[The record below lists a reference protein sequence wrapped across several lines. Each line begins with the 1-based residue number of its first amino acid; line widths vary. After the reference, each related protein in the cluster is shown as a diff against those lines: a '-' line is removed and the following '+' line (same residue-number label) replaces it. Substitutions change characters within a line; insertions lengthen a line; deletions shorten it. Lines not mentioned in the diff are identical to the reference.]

1 MKRKRLVAARPKP
14 ATTLEIPRQGNRITA
29 FEAGSTWSVRGERVA
44 IVSQLTADRLLI
56 RFTADDRT
64 ETVAVAELAPWVA
77 ALSENGPMGAVA
89 PLELYSDSAWSRAL
103 EEYGIVN
110 SFVERNDLSRA
121 ARDQIAQTLMISDR
135 QLRRKLQRFRS
146 LRSPEAFLPQRT
158 GPAPGASHLHPDVE
172 NLMSDEIQR
181 ALKHSPDVAVDDLF
195 PMVRQAAISMHL
207 RPPARSTINSRLQRA
222 RRRHGNLPINIG
234 RELSYRESPVRR
246 SHGSDGPLS
255 IVEMDHTVCDVHIL
269 DSVHGR
275 PIGRPVLTLMIDRCT
290 RVILGILLSLEAP
303 SRLSVGLCL
312 HHAVFPKLP
321 WLTSLGAP
329 EASWPGFGLPSV
341 LYTDNAREFDALSL
355 RRSVELYTIKS
366 AFRPKGDPAAGGIIE
381 RAIGTFMTKVRLL
394 PGASYSKLL
403 GAKPRRADRLAR
415 FTLGD
420 LSLYL
425 ARQVSVYHRSK
436 HDGLGMAPLTA
447 WENAWTLDGTPRLPR
462 VPASA
467 DQFLMTFL
475 PGEWRTVTREGI
487 ELYSLRYQSAS
498 LYPLIQ
504 RRKKLMVRFDPRDM
518 SQVFVET
525 RETHIPV
532 PLVGAPMPAFSLW
545 EWREV
550 HARRREVG
558 RPREIDEIAREVRA
572 NRELIESRAADKD
585 RWHDARRVEREKE
598 WIRSRSTLAKP
609 DRVIRS
615 MPLDAVPRCRVK
627 E

>member
-1 MKRKRLVAARPKP
+1 MKRKRLKGAEPKP
-14 ATTLEIPRQGNRITA
+14 VTTLQIPRQGNRITGY
-29 FEAGSTWSVRGERVA
+29 EAGSTWSVRGERVA
-44 IVSQLTADRLLI
+44 IVTQLATDRLLV

-64 ETVAVAELAPWVA
+64 ETVAVAELAPWA
-77 ALSENGPMGAVA
+77 AAVPETESTGAIA
-89 PLELYSDSAWSRAL
+89 PLELYSDAAWARAL

-110 SFVERNDLSRA
+110 SFIESNDLSRA
-121 ARDQIAQTLMISDR
+121 ARDRLAQTLKISDR

-146 LRSPEAFLPQRT
+146 LRSPEAFLPQRA
-158 GPAPGASHLHPDVE
+158 GPIPGATHLHPDVE
-172 NLMSDEIQR
+172 NLMGEEIRR
-181 ALKHSPDVAVDDLF
+181 ALKDSPDVAVDDLY
-195 PMVRQAAISMHL
+195 PMVRLAAQSMNL
-207 RPPARSTINSRLQRA
+207 RPPSRSTINSRLQRA
-222 RRRHGNLPINIG
+222 RRRHGNLPDNIG
-234 RELSYRESPVRR
+234 QELWYRESPVRR
-246 SHGSDGPLS
+246 SHGSEGPLS

-269 DSVHGR
+269 DSEHGR
-275 PIGRPVLTLMIDRCT
+275 PIGRPVLTPMIDRFT
-290 RVILGILLSLEAP
+290 RVILGLLLSLEAP

-312 HHAVFPKLP
+312 HHGVFPKLS
-321 WLTSLGAP
+321 WLTSLGIP
-329 EASWPGFGLPSV
+329 DASWPGFGLPSV

-403 GAKPRRADRLAR
+403 GTKPLRADRMAR
-415 FTLGD
+415 FTLGE
-420 LSLYL
+420 LSVYL
-425 ARQVSVYHRSK
+425 ARQISIYHRSK

-447 WENAWTLDGTPRLPR
+447 WERAWTTDGKPTLPR
-462 VPASA
+462 VPESA

-487 ELYSLRYQSAS
+487 ELYSLRYQSAG

-504 RRKKLMVRFDPRDM
+504 RQKKHMVRFDPRDM

-525 RETHIPV
+525 RETYIPV
-532 PLVGAPMPAFSLW
+532 PLIGAPMPAFSLW

-572 NRELIESRAADKD
+572 NRELIKSRAADKD

-598 WIRSRSTLAKP
+598 WVRSRSTLAKP

-615 MPLDAVPRCRVK
+615 MPLDAVPHCRVK